1 MPSGDDRRNEI
12 VSGISGSSVG
22 WDVDDCARPGGG
34 SAAGA
39 DARRVSCVPRA
50 FMIWRIA
57 ARSWL
62 RIAAWT
68 SPSYGSC
75 CGAGATGTDGA
86 AASGATGTA
95 GAATGAPNPG
105 GRPGGGPGGTAA
117 AAGGGDRRTGGA

>member
-12 VSGISGSSVG
+12 VSGISGNSVG
-22 WDVDDCARPGGG
+22 WDVFARPGGG

-68 SPSYGSC
+68 SPSYGRAP
-75 CGAGATGTDGA
+75 GAAGAAKGGAAAYGGATGTDGA
-86 AASGATGTA
+86 A
-95 GAATGAPNPG
+95 TGAPRPG

-117 AAGGGDRRTGGA
+117 GGGDRRPGGA

>member
-1 MPSGDDRRNEI
+1 MAWSQSRMPSGDDRRNEI

-22 WDVDDCARPGGG
+22 GDDCARPGGG

-62 RIAAWT
+62 RMAAWT
-68 SPSYGSC
+68 SPSYGRA
-75 CGAGATGTDGA
+75 AGAAGATESGAAAYGATTGTDGA
-86 AASGATGTA
+86 
-95 GAATGAPNPG
+95 PRPG
-105 GRPGGGPGGTAA
+105 GRPGGGPGGAVV
-117 AAGGGDRRTGGA
+117 GGGA

>member
-22 WDVDDCARPGGG
+22 GDDCARPGGG

-62 RIAAWT
+62 RMAAWT
-68 SPSYGSC
+68 SPSYGRAA
-75 CGAGATGTDGA
+75 GAAGATESGA
-86 AASGATGTA
+86 AAYCGTAGAA
-95 GAATGAPNPG
+95 GAATGAPRPG
-105 GRPGGGPGGTAA
+105 GRPGGGPGGA
-117 AAGGGDRRTGGA
+117 AAGGGDRRPGGA

>member
-22 WDVDDCARPGGG
+22 WDDCARPGGG

-62 RIAAWT
+62 RMAAWT
-68 SPSYGSC
+68 SPPYGSC
-75 CGAGATGTDGA
+75 GGAAATGTDGA
-86 AASGATGTA
+86 A
-95 GAATGAPNPG
+95 TGAPRPG
-105 GRPGGGPGGTAA
+105 GRPGGGPGGAA
-117 AAGGGDRRTGGA
+117 TGGGDRRPGGA

>member
-39 DARRVSCVPRA
+39 DARRVSLVDRA
-50 FMIWRIA
+50 AMIWRIA

-62 RIAAWT
+62 RMAAWT

-75 CGAGATGTDGA
+75 GGAAAYGGATGA
-86 AASGATGTA
+86 A
-95 GAATGAPNPG
+95 GAATGAPRPG
-105 GRPGGGPGGTAA
+105 GRPGGGPGGGP
-117 AAGGGDRRTGGA
+117 AGGGA

>member
-22 WDVDDCARPGGG
+22 WDDCARPGGG

-62 RIAAWT
+62 RMAAWT
-68 SPSYGSC
+68 SP
-75 CGAGATGTDGA
+75 
-86 AASGATGTA
+86 
-95 GAATGAPNPG
+95 P
-105 GRPGGGPGGTAA
+105 
-117 AAGGGDRRTGGA
+117 